1 MAIRRATVREMTRVS
16 FIIVSPLLFR
26 ALNQA
31 QVSLSGPL
39 LRQQRLHVRWSRL
52 LYSGDAPTPA
62 RTTCVTAVSLPQ
74 KAVRIGP
81 DWSSSHQKRGFVERQ
96 DQLFIKNKVVDSD
109 NETNP

>member
-1 MAIRRATVREMTRVS
+1 MRRATVREMTRVS
-16 FIIVSPLLFR
+16 FIIISPLFR

-39 LRQQRLHVRWSRL
+39 LRQQRLHMRWSRRSC
-52 LYSGDAPTPA
+52 SGDAPTPA
-62 RTTCVTAVSLPQ
+62 RTTCVTAVSLPH

-81 DWSSSHQKRGFVERQ
+81 DWSSSHQKSGFVERQ

-109 NETNP
+109 NETNPQK